1 MLIDTVIQTPSG
13 AVTFKGELSPL
24 ETEAVV
30 RAGLNWLLQAGA
42 LPVLIEGDNIHI
54 GDTQEQ

>member
-1 MLIDTVIQTPSG
+1 MLIDTVIQTPNG
-13 AVTFKGELSPL
+13 TVTFKGELSPL

-42 LPVLIEGDNIHI
+42 LPVLIEGDNLQV
-54 GDTQEQ
+54 GDTLEQ